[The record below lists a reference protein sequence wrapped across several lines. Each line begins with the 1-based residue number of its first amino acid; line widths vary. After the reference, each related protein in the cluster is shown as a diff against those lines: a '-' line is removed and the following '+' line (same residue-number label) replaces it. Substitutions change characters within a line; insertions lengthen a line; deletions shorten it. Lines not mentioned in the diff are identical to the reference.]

1 MIQQLKINI
10 SSTDDIK
17 VLAWVNQVPVSL
29 DAAIN
34 LDLDIDNIIEL
45 RQEIP
50 KNNVFFY
57 IDSVWLRKLDITELL
72 HHCGICRIQDT
83 NGNKLAD
90 FVPEVG
96 STDQVIISI
105 KRDFYSII
113 VQHIDV
119 VSVL

>member
-10 SSTDDIK
+10 SSAADIR
-17 VLAWVNQVPVSL
+17 VLAWANQVSVSI

-50 KNNVFFY
+50 NNNVFFY
-57 IDSVWLRKLDITELL
+57 IDSVWLGKLDITNLL

-96 STDQVIISI
+96 SLDQVIISI
-105 KRDFYSII
+105 KRDFYSKI
-113 VQHIDV
+113 VQHIDI

>member
-10 SSTDDIK
+10 RPAADIR
-17 VLAWVNQVPVSL
+17 VLAWVNQVSVSI
-29 DAAIN
+29 DAVIN
-34 LDLDIDNIIEL
+34 LDLDNDNVIEL
-45 RQEIP
+45 RQEISN
-50 KNNVFFY
+50 NNVFFY
-57 IDSVWLRKLDITELL
+57 IDSVWLGKLDITKLL

-96 STDQVIISI
+96 SLDQVIISL
-105 KRDFYSII
+105 KRDFYSKI